1 MGRFPS
7 EVIIDCNSLGRVHAV
22 IKAKI
27 FSARLTVPR
36 SSAEMPQLKEDSMSS
51 TLTQQYLTSLNIKML
66 KRVLDTTGLFDV
78 DNAWHREKRQDAA
91 RYLITAFQDGVHS
104 EAALSASL
112 MRQIKVFSSPSS
124 PISITDPLQND
135 DERRWENEGGSMAFR
150 HRPARILIN

>member
-1 MGRFPS
+1 
-7 EVIIDCNSLGRVHAV
+7 
-22 IKAKI
+22 
-27 FSARLTVPR
+27 
-36 SSAEMPQLKEDSMSS
+36 MSS

-78 DNAWHREKRQDAA
+78 DSAWHREKRRDAA

-124 PISITDPLQND
+124 PISIADPLQKE

-150 HRPARILIN
+150 HRHFDQLIKLGSKSGRRKAETVSTRRQPACC